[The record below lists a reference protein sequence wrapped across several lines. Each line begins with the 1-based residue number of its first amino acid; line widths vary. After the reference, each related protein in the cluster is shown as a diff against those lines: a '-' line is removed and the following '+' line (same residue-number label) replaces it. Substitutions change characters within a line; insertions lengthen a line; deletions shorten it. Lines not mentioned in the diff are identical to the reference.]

1 MEKILDRAYVIS
13 HRGRVYEGPLFFDGS
28 VFQIRSPW
36 GCMRFEGDYGRH
48 MDKETKE
55 AVKAALQRTSE
66 QPEGF

>member
-1 MEKILDRAYVIS
+1 
-13 HRGRVYEGPLFFDGS
+13 
-28 VFQIRSPW
+28 
-36 GCMRFEGDYGRH
+36 MRFEGDYGRH